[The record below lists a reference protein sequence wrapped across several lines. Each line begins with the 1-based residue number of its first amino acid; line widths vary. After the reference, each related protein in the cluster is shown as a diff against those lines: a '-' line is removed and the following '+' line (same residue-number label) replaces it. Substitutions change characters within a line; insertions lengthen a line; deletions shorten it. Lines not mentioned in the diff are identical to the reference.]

1 MQSILEVLY
10 LCVRY
15 RLLNKTHG
23 LLRETDEIRCLY
35 IRFVVRTRPE
45 CLSSRQQ
52 TKSKTRT
59 MATHPAVVTVAK
71 GAPLEI
77 LEVPTVT
84 PTGNEVRLRNEWAAS
99 TPLDLHQNDGAL
111 LVKHPQVL
119 GDGVA
124 GTVVEAGP
132 ESRHRVGDKVF
143 GFTYRNQAEKAYQRY
158 VTAPDFL
165 LGKIPSGFS
174 MQQAVTVPNNFVTAW
189 QSSINDL
196 GLELPWPKPNNYGPP
211 QADEWILV
219 WGGSSSVGQ
228 FAIQI
233 LKYYGYNKILTTSS
247 KAHHAKLQKYGA
259 AHCFDYRVESVTE
272 AIRTYVQQQS
282 TSGGATIKYII
293 DSIGSQTGS
302 VQPISKIAQA
312 GSIVAIMLPVIIKD
326 AGEGVEPEYEM
337 DVLKCADWAE
347 GVQARGVRTHF
358 YLQNEFLKEKLQSEI
373 MPEAL
378 KVGIIEPNDQV
389 IVEGKTLLE
398 RAEMAMGML
407 RKKQVSGGRLVWRV
421 AEDVESE

>member
-1 MQSILEVLY
+1 
-10 LCVRY
+10 
-15 RLLNKTHG
+15 
-23 LLRETDEIRCLY
+23 
-35 IRFVVRTRPE
+35 
-45 CLSSRQQ
+45 
-52 TKSKTRT
+52 
-59 MATHPAVVTVAK
+59 MAIHPAVVTVAK

-77 LEVPTVT
+77 IEVPTVT
-84 PTGNEVRLRNEWAAS
+84 PTGNEVRLRNEWTAS

-132 ESRHRVGDKVF
+132 ESRLKVGDKVF
-143 GFTYRNQAEKAYQRY
+143 GFTYRSQAEKGHQRY

-196 GLELPWPKPNNYGPP
+196 GLELPWPKPDNYVPP
-211 QADEWILV
+211 QADESILI

-228 FAIQI
+228 YAIQI
-233 LKYYGYNKILTTSS
+233 LKYYGYNNILTTSR
-247 KAHHAKLQKYGA
+247 KAHHTKLKKYGA
-259 AHCFDYRVESVTE
+259 AHCLDYREGDVTE
-272 AIRTYVQQQS
+272 AIRRYVKQQS
-282 TSGGATIKYII
+282 SSGDATVKYII

-302 VQPISKIAQA
+302 VQPIAKIAQA
-312 GSIVAIMLPVIIKD
+312 GSVVAIMLPVIIKD
-326 AGEGVEPEYEM
+326 AGDGAEPEYEM
-337 DVLKCADWAE
+337 DVTKCADWAE
-347 GVQARGVRTHF
+347 GVEVRGVRTHF

-373 MPEAL
+373 MPNAL
-378 KVGIIEPNDQV
+378 ESGIMEPNDQV

-398 RAEMAMGML
+398 RAEKAMSML
-407 RKKQVSGGRLVWRV
+407 RKKQISGGRLVWRV
-421 AEDVESE
+421 AEEEEY